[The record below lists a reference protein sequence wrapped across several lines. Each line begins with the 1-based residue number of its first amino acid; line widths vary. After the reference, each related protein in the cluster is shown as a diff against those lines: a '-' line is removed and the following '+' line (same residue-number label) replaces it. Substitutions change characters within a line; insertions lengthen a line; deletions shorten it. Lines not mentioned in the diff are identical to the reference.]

1 MADLGPWEPLTPRDV
16 QELFAGVA
24 FPWWLAGGWSLDQL
38 AGHQTRAHGD
48 TDVLVLRPDA
58 ARVRAQLRAW
68 DVHVADPPGAGMLR
82 PWPEDET
89 LPPALHDVWCRS
101 APEGPWRLQV
111 MVDDVEGDD
120 WVYRRN
126 RRVRRPVAT
135 LGGRAS
141 APGLP
146 VLSPDIQLL
155 YKSAHLRPKDEAD
168 IARFA
173 PLLDAAER
181 AWLHAAL
188 RTVSP
193 DHPWLRQLDE
203 SGEH

>member
-1 MADLGPWEPLTPRDV
+1 MVAGPARRLPDGE
-16 QELFAGVA
+16 
-24 FPWWLAGGWSLDQL
+24 
-38 AGHQTRAHGD
+38 HGD

-58 ARVRAQLRAW
+58 ARVRAHLRAW
-68 DVHVADPPGAGMLR
+68 DVHVADPPGAGVLR
-82 PWPEDET
+82 PWPESET
-89 LPPALHDVWCRS
+89 LPLELHDVWCRS
-101 APEGPWRLQV
+101 AAGGPWRLQV
-111 MVDDVEGDD
+111 MLDDVEEGD

-135 LGGRAS
+135 LSGRAS

-146 VLSPDIQLL
+146 VLSPEIQLL
-155 YKSAHLRPKDEAD
+155 YKSTYLRPKDRAD

-181 AWLHAAL
+181 AWLCGAL

-193 DHPWLRQLDE
+193 DHPWRRQVDE